1 MLQSLHVKNL
11 ALIDE
16 SEVNF
21 QDGLNILTGETGA
34 GKSILIGSIN
44 LALGGKADKDMIRTG
59 AEYGYVE
66 LVFST
71 NTWLR
76 EQLKLFD
83 LSTED
88 DGTLIIQR
96 KIMPQKSVIK
106 VCGETVTLKQVK
118 DLASFLIDI
127 HGQHE
132 HQSLL
137 HRSKQLQILDEFSK
151 QEIQDLKLQLKSQVQ
166 KLLLLSDK
174 QESMQLDENSR
185 NREMA
190 LLEFEIREIETAD
203 LKEDEDLNLELQY
216 RKMLHSKKIM
226 EVLSFVYALTGA
238 DDKDSGK
245 ETIGRALRELK
256 TVVNFDQFLV
266 EKEQQLMELETL
278 LFDFNHEIA
287 AYMEDL
293 DFEQDEFAKIEARL
307 NEINRLKSK
316 YGSSIVDI
324 SNYLEKQ
331 RERFED
337 LCDYE
342 ERFKKLLIEVTKQQE
357 LCLKLAEE
365 ISNIRRSNAKI
376 LSKDLEGALLD
387 LNFLNVKFEIQLHSM
402 PERLGENGFD
412 EVDFVISTNPGEPMK
427 ALVQVASGGELSR
440 IMLAL
445 KTVLAE
451 KDQIDTLIFD
461 EIDAGISG
469 KTAWKVSEK
478 MAELSK
484 KHQIISITHLPQI
497 AAMADHHFVIEKKV
511 EDLKTKTEI
520 TKLEEEPIIE
530 ELSRMLG
537 GELIT
542 EAVRNNAREMKTQ
555 ANVRKS

>member
-293 DFEQDEFAKIEARL
+293 EFEQDEYAKIEARL

-324 SNYLEKQ
+324 SNYLVKQ
-331 RERFED
+331 KERFED

-342 ERFKKLLIEVTKQQE
+342 ERFKQLVMEVAKQQE

-387 LNFLNVKFEIQLHSM
+387 LNFLNVKFEIQLHSR
-402 PERLGENGFD
+402 PEKLGENGFD

-542 EAVRNNAREMKTQ
+542 EAVRNNAREMKAQ

>member
-293 DFEQDEFAKIEARL
+293 EFEQDEYAKIEVRL

-324 SNYLEKQ
+324 SNYLVKQ
-331 RERFED
+331 KERFED

-342 ERFKKLLIEVTKQQE
+342 ERFKQLVMEVAKQQE

-387 LNFLNVKFEIQLHSM
+387 LNFLNVKFEIQLYSR
-402 PERLGENGFD
+402 PEKLGENGFD

-542 EAVRNNAREMKTQ
+542 EAVRNNAREMKAQ

>member
-287 AYMEDL
+287 SYMEDL
-293 DFEQDEFAKIEARL
+293 EFEQDEFAKIETRL

-316 YGSSIVDI
+316 YGSNIVDI
-324 SNYLEKQ
+324 SNYLVKQ

-342 ERFKKLLIEVTKQQE
+342 ERFKQLVIEVTKQQE
-357 LCLKLAEE
+357 LCIKLAEE
-365 ISNIRRSNAKI
+365 ISNIRRSNAKK
-376 LSKDLEGALLD
+376 LSIDLEGALLD
-387 LNFLNVKFEIQLHSM
+387 LNFLNVKFEIQLHSR
-402 PERLGENGFD
+402 PEKLGENGFD

-427 ALVQVASGGELSR
+427 ALAQVASGGELSR

-520 TKLEEEPIIE
+520 TKLEQEPIIE

-542 EAVRNNAREMKTQ
+542 EAVRNNAREMKAQ

>member
-287 AYMEDL
+287 SYMEDL
-293 DFEQDEFAKIEARL
+293 EFEQDEFAKIETRL

-316 YGSSIVDI
+316 YGSNIVDI
-324 SNYLEKQ
+324 SNYLVKQ

-337 LCDYE
+337 LYDYE
-342 ERFKKLLIEVTKQQE
+342 ERFKQLVIEVTKQQE
-357 LCLKLAEE
+357 LCIKLAEE
-365 ISNIRRSNAKI
+365 ISNIRRSNAKK

-387 LNFLNVKFEIQLHSM
+387 LNFLNVKFEIQLHSR
-402 PERLGENGFD
+402 PEKLGENGFD

-427 ALVQVASGGELSR
+427 ALAQVASGGELSR

-520 TKLEEEPIIE
+520 TKLEQEPIIE

-542 EAVRNNAREMKTQ
+542 EAVRNNAREMKAQ

>member
-76 EQLKLFD
+76 EQLRLFD

-287 AYMEDL
+287 SYMEDL
-293 DFEQDEFAKIEARL
+293 EFEQDEFAKIETRL

-316 YGSSIVDI
+316 YGSNIVDI
-324 SNYLEKQ
+324 SNYLVKQ

-342 ERFKKLLIEVTKQQE
+342 ERFKQLVIEVTKQQE
-357 LCLKLAEE
+357 LCIKLAEE
-365 ISNIRRSNAKI
+365 ISNIRRSNAKK

-387 LNFLNVKFEIQLHSM
+387 LNFLNVKFEIQLHSR
-402 PERLGENGFD
+402 PEKLGENGFD

-427 ALVQVASGGELSR
+427 ALAQVASGGELSR

-520 TKLEEEPIIE
+520 TKLEQEPIIE

-542 EAVRNNAREMKTQ
+542 EAVRNNAREMKAQ

>member
-293 DFEQDEFAKIEARL
+293 EFEQDEYAKIEARL

-316 YGSSIVDI
+316 YGSNIVDI
-324 SNYLEKQ
+324 SNYLVKQ
-331 RERFED
+331 KERFED

-342 ERFKKLLIEVTKQQE
+342 ERFKQLVMEVAKQQE

-387 LNFLNVKFEIQLHSM
+387 LNFLNVKFEIQLYSR
-402 PERLGENGFD
+402 PEKLGENGFD

-520 TKLEEEPIIE
+520 TKLEQEPIIE

-542 EAVRNNAREMKTQ
+542 EAVRNNAREMKAQ

>member
-387 LNFLNVKFEIQLHSM
+387 LNFLNVKFEIQLHSR

>member
-287 AYMEDL
+287 SYMEDL
-293 DFEQDEFAKIEARL
+293 EFEQDEFAKIETRL

-316 YGSSIVDI
+316 YGSNIVDI
-324 SNYLEKQ
+324 SNYLVKQ

-342 ERFKKLLIEVTKQQE
+342 ERFKQLVIEVTKQQE
-357 LCLKLAEE
+357 LCIKLAEE
-365 ISNIRRSNAKI
+365 ISNIRRSNAKK

-387 LNFLNVKFEIQLHSM
+387 LNFLNVKFEIQLHSR
-402 PERLGENGFD
+402 PEKLGENGFD

-427 ALVQVASGGELSR
+427 ALAQVASGGELSR

-520 TKLEEEPIIE
+520 TKLEQEPIIE

-542 EAVRNNAREMKTQ
+542 EAVRNNAREMKAQ

>member
-71 NTWLR
+71 NEWLR
-76 EQLKLFD
+76 EQLKSFD

-96 KIMPQKSVIK
+96 KIMPQKSIIK
-106 VCGETVTLKQVK
+106 ICGETVTLKQVK

-137 HRSKQLQILDEFSK
+137 HRSKQLQILDEFSR
-151 QEIQDLKLQLKSQVQ
+151 QEIQDLKQELKNHVQ
-166 KLLLLSDK
+166 KLVLLLDK

-190 LLEFEIREIETAD
+190 LLEFEIREIEAAS

-256 TVVNFDQFLV
+256 TVVNFDQILV
-266 EKEQQLMELETL
+266 EKEKQLMELETL

-293 DFEQDEFAKIEARL
+293 EFEQDEFAKIEARL

-316 YGSSIVDI
+316 YGSSIIEI

-342 ERFKKLLIEVTKQQE
+342 ERFKKLL
-357 LCLKLAEE
+357 
-365 ISNIRRSNAKI
+365 
-376 LSKDLEGALLD
+376 
-387 LNFLNVKFEIQLHSM
+387 
-402 PERLGENGFD
+402 
-412 EVDFVISTNPGEPMK
+412 
-427 ALVQVASGGELSR
+427 
-440 IMLAL
+440 
-445 KTVLAE
+445 
-451 KDQIDTLIFD
+451 
-461 EIDAGISG
+461 
-469 KTAWKVSEK
+469 
-478 MAELSK
+478 
-484 KHQIISITHLPQI
+484 
-497 AAMADHHFVIEKKV
+497 
-511 EDLKTKTEI
+511 
-520 TKLEEEPIIE
+520 
-530 ELSRMLG
+530 
-537 GELIT
+537 
-542 EAVRNNAREMKTQ
+542 
-555 ANVRKS
+555 